1 MATEAQWLQYYFL
14 YVSFDLNEPDHVH
27 ITTGKSARSF
37 KAKVWLERLEWA
49 GKADFSEKELNKLKK
64 FIEAHKVEF
73 KDLLAKARN
82 AEKIKRYK
90 F

>member
-1 MATEAQWLQYYFL
+1 
-14 YVSFDLNEPDHVH
+14 
-27 ITTGKSARSF
+27 
-37 KAKVWLERLEWA
+37 LERLEWA